1 MEGSASK
8 GRSSNSCASGATD
21 VLEQAGPPMCWMLKK
36 DLLILARSRV
46 LVGVLV
52 LYPVAVALL
61 IGLAISR
68 APSKPKVAIANLSP
82 PSATV
87 ELGGTRLNVAHY
99 YGQLLTQV
107 QPVPAAT
114 RAEAIQAVRSG
125 RALAAIVI
133 PANLASRLS
142 SVTRQAHVEV
152 IYNGDALEQSFVRST
167 IESALAQANLEL
179 SNQIRQ
185 VAARVIGDLV
195 RGGED
200 GVSGTPQNLPGLGE
214 IPSILRTVI
223 AHHPASADR
232 GQLERVAEF
241 AEFADQNL
249 GLSSEVLRTISRPIQ
264 VTSVYRHGG
273 RTPLD
278 TYAVVVAVSISLM
291 FVCVLLASGGV
302 ALEREEHT
310 LARLVRG
317 SSGGRSFGDGSP
329 VRSDPPARSE
339 RALISRELLIAEK
352 LLLAAGC
359 ALVVAF
365 ALLAGVG
372 AFVHLEW
379 GRAGQWL
386 AALALAALAFAALGV
401 AIGALT
407 REVRAA
413 SLLSFLL
420 SLPLAF
426 LALVP
431 AGAVASGLYD
441 VIRAISFAF
450 PYKAA
455 LEALDAAVNRT
466 TPGLIASLA
475 HLLGLTTLFAVL
487 ARVGLRHVD

>member
-1 MEGSASK
+1 M
-8 GRSSNSCASGATD
+8 R
-21 VLEQAGPPMCWMLKK
+21 WMLKK

-52 LYPVAVALL
+52 VYPVAVALL

-68 APSKPKVAIANLSP
+68 APSKPKVAIVNLSP

-99 YGQLLTQV
+99 YSELFNQV
-107 QPVPAAT
+107 QPVPLAT
-114 RAEAIQAVRSG
+114 RAEAVRAVKSG
-125 RALAAIVI
+125 KVLAAIVI
-133 PANLASRLS
+133 PANIATQLS
-142 SVTRQAHVEV
+142 SVISQGHVEV
-152 IYNGDALEQSFVRST
+152 IYNGDALEQSFVHST

-179 SNQIRQ
+179 SNQIRR
-185 VAARVIGDLV
+185 VAAQVIGGLV
-195 RGGED
+195 RGGNL
-200 GVSGTPQNLPGLGE
+200 GVAGVPQNLPGLRE
-214 IPSILRTVI
+214 IPHILHSVI
-223 AHHPASADR
+223 ARQPHDADR
-232 GQLERVAEF
+232 AQLERLAEF
-241 AEFADQNL
+241 SEFAAQNL
-249 GLSSEVLRTISRPIQ
+249 GLSRKVLSTVSQPIQ
-264 VTSVYRHGG
+264 INSTNLQGG

-278 TYAVVVAVSISLM
+278 AYAVVVAVSISLM
-291 FVCVLLASGGV
+291 FICVLLAAGGI

-317 SSGGRSFGDGSP
+317 SPSASSSTPTTAPRRRGG
-329 VRSDPPARSE
+329 
-339 RALISRELLIAEK
+339 ALITREWLIAQK

-365 ALLAGVG
+365 AMLAGTG
-372 AFVHLEW
+372 AFVGLEW
-379 GRAGQWL
+379 SRVGQWL
-386 AALALAALAFAALGV
+386 VALAFGGLAFAALGV
-401 AIGALT
+401 AIGALA

-441 VIRAISFAF
+441 AIRAISFVF

-466 TPGLIASLA
+466 SPDLAISLA
-475 HLLGLTTLFAVL
+475 HLVGLTVLFAVL
-487 ARVGLRHVD
+487 ARLGLRRLD

>member
-1 MEGSASK
+1 M
-8 GRSSNSCASGATD
+8 R
-21 VLEQAGPPMCWMLKK
+21 WMLRK

-46 LVGVLV
+46 LVAVLV

-68 APSKPKVAIANLSP
+68 APGKPKVAIANLSP

-99 YGQLLTQV
+99 YSELIDQV
-107 QPVPAAT
+107 QPVPVAT
-114 RAEAIQAVRSG
+114 RAEAVQAVRSG

-133 PANLASRLS
+133 PANIAARLS
-142 SVTRQAHVEV
+142 SVTSQAHVEV
-152 IYNGDALEQSFVRST
+152 IYNGDALEQSFVHST

-179 SNQIRQ
+179 SNQIRR
-185 VAARVIGDLV
+185 VAAQVIGGLV
-195 RGGED
+195 RGGD
-200 GVSGTPQNLPGLGE
+200 LGVAGAPQNLPGLSE
-214 IPSILRTVI
+214 IPHILRGII
-223 AHHPASADR
+223 ARHPHDADR
-232 GQLERVAEF
+232 AQLERLAEF
-241 AEFADQNL
+241 TEFAAQNL
-249 GLSSEVLRTISRPIQ
+249 GVSREVLSTVSQPIQ
-264 VTSVYRHGG
+264 VTNTYLHGG

-278 TYAVVVAVSISLM
+278 AYAVVVAVSISLM
-291 FVCVLLASGGV
+291 FVCVLLAAGGI

-310 LARLVRG
+310 LARLVR
-317 SSGGRSFGDGSP
+317 SSPNPSSSAAPTTAPGRRGG
-329 VRSDPPARSE
+329 
-339 RALISRELLIAEK
+339 ALIGREALIAQK

-365 ALLAGVG
+365 AMLAGIG
-372 AFVHLEW
+372 AFVGLEW
-379 GRAGQWL
+379 SRVGQWL
-386 AALALAALAFAALGV
+386 AALALGGLAFAALGV
-401 AIGALT
+401 AIGALA

-441 VIRAISFAF
+441 AIRAISFVF

-455 LEALDAAVNRT
+455 LEALDAAVNRSS
-466 TPGLIASLA
+466 PGLAISLV
-475 HLLGLTTLFAVL
+475 HLLGLTALFAVL
-487 ARVGLRHVD
+487 ARLGLRRLD

>member
-1 MEGSASK
+1 M
-8 GRSSNSCASGATD
+8 R
-21 VLEQAGPPMCWMLKK
+21 WMLKK

-46 LVGVLV
+46 LVAVLV

-68 APSKPKVAIANLSP
+68 APSKPKVAIVNLSP

-99 YGQLLTQV
+99 YSQLLGQV

-114 RAEAIQAVRSG
+114 RAEAVQAVKSG
-125 RALAAIVI
+125 KALAAIVI
-133 PANLASRLS
+133 PANIASRLS
-142 SVTRQAHVEV
+142 SVISQAHVEV
-152 IYNGDALEQSFVRST
+152 IYNGDALEQSFVHST
-167 IESALAQANLEL
+167 IESSLARANLEL
-179 SNQIRQ
+179 SNEIRR
-185 VAARVIGDLV
+185 VAAQVIGALV
-195 RGGED
+195 RGGNL
-200 GVSGTPQNLPGLGE
+200 GVAGAPQNLPGLGE
-214 IPSILRTVI
+214 IPHILRGII
-223 AHHPASADR
+223 ARHPHEADR
-232 GQLERVAEF
+232 VQLERLAEF
-241 AEFADQNL
+241 TEFAAQNL
-249 GLSSEVLRTISRPIQ
+249 GLSRKVLSTVSQPIQ
-264 VTSVYRHGG
+264 IDTTNLQGG

-278 TYAVVVAVSISLM
+278 AYAVVVAVSISLM
-291 FVCVLLASGGV
+291 FICVLLAAGGI

-317 SSGGRSFGDGSP
+317 SPNPSPSPSSSSSSSSTARRGGGG
-329 VRSDPPARSE
+329 
-339 RALISRELLIAEK
+339 ALITREALIAQK

-365 ALLAGVG
+365 AMLAGIG
-372 AFVHLEW
+372 AFVGLEW
-379 GRAGQWL
+379 GRVGQWL
-386 AALALAALAFAALGV
+386 AALALGGLAFAALGV
-401 AIGALT
+401 AIGALA

-441 VIRAISFAF
+441 VIRAISFVF

-455 LEALDAAVNRT
+455 LEALDAAVNRSS
-466 TPGLIASLA
+466 PGLAISLV
-475 HLLGLTTLFAVL
+475 HLLGLTVLFAVL
-487 ARVGLRHVD
+487 ARLGLRRPD

>member
-1 MEGSASK
+1 M
-8 GRSSNSCASGATD
+8 RW
-21 VLEQAGPPMCWMLKK
+21 LLKK
-36 DLLILARSRV
+36 DLLILARSRL
-46 LVGVLV
+46 LVAVLV
-52 LYPVAVALL
+52 LYPIAVALL

-68 APSKPKVAIANLSP
+68 APAKPKVAIANLSP

-99 YGQLLTQV
+99 YSQLLTRV
-107 QPVPAAT
+107 QPVPVAT
-114 RAEAIQAVRSG
+114 RAAAVQAVRSG

-133 PANLASRLS
+133 PANFAARLS
-142 SVTRQAHVEV
+142 SVTRQARVGV
-152 IYNGDALEQSFVRST
+152 IYNSNALEQSVARAT
-167 IESALAQANLEL
+167 IESALAQANLQL

-195 RGGED
+195 RGGNL
-200 GVSGTPQNLPGLGE
+200 GVAGTPQNLPGLGE
-214 IPSILRTVI
+214 IPAIVRTVI
-223 AHHPASADR
+223 AHHPAAADR
-232 GQLERVAEF
+232 AQLQRVAEF
-241 AEFADQNL
+241 AEFANQNL
-249 GLSSEVLRTISRPIQ
+249 GVSREVLSTISQPIQ
-264 VTSVYRHGG
+264 VSSAYLHGG

-278 TYAVVVAVSISLM
+278 AYAVVVAVSISLM
-291 FVCVLLASGGV
+291 FVCVLLAAGGI

-317 SSGGRSFGDGSP
+317 SAGGGAGSA
-329 VRSDPPARSE
+329 PPGGAHRG
-339 RALISRELLIAEK
+339 RALVTRELLIAQK

-365 ALLAGVG
+365 ALLAGIG

-379 GRAGQWL
+379 GRVGQWL
-386 AALALAALAFAALGV
+386 AALAFAALAFAALGV
-401 AIGALT
+401 AIGALA

-413 SLLSFLL
+413 SLLAFLL

-431 AGAVASGLYD
+431 AGAVANGLYD
-441 VIRAISFAF
+441 AIRAISFVF

-466 TPGLIASLA
+466 TPGLLISLA
-475 HLLGLTTLFAVL
+475 HLLGLTALFAAL
-487 ARVGLRHVD
+487 ARLGLRRVD